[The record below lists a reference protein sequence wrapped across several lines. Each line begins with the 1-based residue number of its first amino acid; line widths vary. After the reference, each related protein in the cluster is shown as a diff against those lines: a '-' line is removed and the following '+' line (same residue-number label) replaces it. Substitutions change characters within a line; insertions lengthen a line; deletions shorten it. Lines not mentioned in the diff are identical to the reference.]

1 MFLTTSLTDP
11 FSQYDSLGKYTY
23 IWCYFAGLSGA
34 ITGVIIGVKYLHWS
48 TTWFVIK
55 FRPKDGKAISQVIW
69 MMVGAIFGWC
79 AFIGLALSFFCK
91 NVEAI
96 TVFRFWP

>member
-1 MFLTTSLTDP
+1 
-11 FSQYDSLGKYTY
+11 
-23 IWCYFAGLSGA
+23 
-34 ITGVIIGVKYLHWS
+34 
-48 TTWFVIK
+48 
-55 FRPKDGKAISQVIW
+55 